1 MANALETLQKM
12 SRKDQGIYQKPEST
26 LIQQITQPIQEVD
39 RLDPN
44 NNARDTTLAQQN
56 DPTSDSFM
64 QMLNQILRARKSSIA
79 YMSTSAFGTMNGMQT
94 PQTSAG
100 PRNPYIDF

>member
-1 MANALETLQKM
+1 MANALETLKRM
-12 SRKDQGIYQKPEST
+12 SRRDEGIYQQPDST
-26 LIQQITQPIQEVD
+26 LVQQITEPVRTVD
-39 RLDPN
+39 TLGAN
-44 NNARDTTLAQQN
+44 NPVSMMNLPQVN

-79 YMSTSAFGTMNGMQT
+79 YMSTSAFGTMTGMQT
-94 PQTSAG
+94 PQTTAS